1 VSGSPFDYAI
11 VRIVPRIER
20 EEFVN
25 VGVVVHVPT
34 LRFLSCALGDDAV
47 LARAAALASPSGEI
61 DLAAV
66 RRQLDGFR
74 AICAGDPDAGP
85 IAALP
90 VAERFHWLVAPR
102 STMVQ
107 TSPVHGGVC
116 DDPAEALR
124 DLYARLVD

>member
-1 VSGSPFDYAI
+1 VPGSPFDYAI

-25 VGVVVHVPT
+25 AGVVLHAPT
-34 LRFLSCALGDDAV
+34 RRFLACAFGDDAV
-47 LARAAALASPSGEI
+47 LDRAAALAPI
-61 DLAAV
+61 DRAAV
-66 RRQLDGFR
+66 RAVLDGFR
-74 AICAGDPDAGP
+74 AVCAGDPAAGP
-85 IAALP
+85 IARLP

-102 STMVQ
+102 STIVQ

-124 DLYARLVD
+124 RLFARLVG